1 MWPHIKISDTI
12 NNAIPQRKP
21 DPVIGVCKPW
31 IATSREI
38 SRHHWAIII
47 ISNTRPIRNK
57 YIEFKWSQDTI
68 PVVKGDGLTSQ
79 IKAEVTH
86 LPHDKDG
93 TLYLTFI
100 EICIKL

>member
-68 PVVKGDGLTSQ
+68 PVVKKRPPNEPNKGQGDSSATW
-79 IKAEVTH
+79 
-86 LPHDKDG
+86 
-93 TLYLTFI
+93 
-100 EICIKL
+100 

>member
-21 DPVIGVCKPW
+21 DPVV
-31 IATSREI
+31 ATSREI

-100 EICIKL
+100 EYA